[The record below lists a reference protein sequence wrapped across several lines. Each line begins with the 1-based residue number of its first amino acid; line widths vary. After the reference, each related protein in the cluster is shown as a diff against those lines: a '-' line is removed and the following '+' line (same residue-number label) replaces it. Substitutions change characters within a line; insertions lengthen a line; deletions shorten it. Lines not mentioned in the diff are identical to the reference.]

1 MASTTSATI
10 ENVSG
15 VENVKKSP
23 DLKDLKRKMKEQ
35 AASVSKLA
43 KTSGGRGERIEAV
56 VFKRLPPKPTSG
68 NGKAPPTK
76 LIIMVV
82 SPTVSIEIIGARSDG
97 SDSNTGLTTG
107 KVETGQVYWYGAF
120 DLASNV
126 TEGCRIVLKNPRGDI
141 YRERLSLSGGAELK
155 EKASIDVLT
164 SLDAACYS
172 LPTLENMTTHSNVL
186 LPINVERLQDKVT
199 AFTVGYEDPSVYI
212 KQDRN
217 NSENTTLSAYV
228 MDSKGYP
235 FTVSWAAEDGL
246 HTALVNVRLYDNHL
260 VRFGIMNVEMWA
272 RFAPVLME
280 SFVGCLMGYVNLD
293 ISNGM
298 DINHGSRVEGCPYEY
313 GLTVTATTLNVDM
326 AATLKAVGFQ
336 VSAGYVRKHFNDES
350 IVESDYFSANVLN
363 KEKKVVNLSEYTG
376 KLTTF
381 TDNAGSWE
389 FYALINAS
397 KTDEEVLKKVR
408 EEESVADREKALL
421 GLHDDSAMRLEFDAK
436 LQYIFAVAT
445 N

>member
-1 MASTTSATI
+1 MASTTI

-15 VENVKKSP
+15 VDNMRTP
-23 DLKDLKRKMKEQ
+23 ALKDLKRKMKEQ
-35 AASVSKLA
+35 ATSVSKLA

-82 SPTVSIEIIGARSDG
+82 SPTVSIEIIGKKSEG
-97 SDSNTGLTTG
+97 SESNTGLTTG

-126 TEGCRIVLKNPRGDI
+126 TEGSRIVLKNPRGDI

-155 EKASIDVLT
+155 ERASIDVLT
-164 SLDAACYS
+164 SLDPVCYR

-186 LPINVERLQDKVT
+186 IPVNVESLQEKVS
-199 AFTVGYEDPSVYI
+199 AFTVGYDDPNIYI
-212 KQDRN
+212 KHDRN
-217 NSENTTLSAYV
+217 NPDNTTLSAYV

-235 FTVSWAAEDGL
+235 FTISWAEEDGF

-260 VRFGIMNVEMWA
+260 VRFGIMNVEVWA
-272 RFAPVLME
+272 MFAPVLIE
-280 SFVGCLMGYVNLD
+280 AFVGCLMGYVNLD

-326 AATLKAVGFQ
+326 AKTMKRAGFA
-336 VSAGYVRKHFNDES
+336 VSADYVLQHFEDES
-350 IVESDYFSANVLN
+350 IVESDYFSTNVLN

-381 TDNAGSWE
+381 TDSPGSWN
-389 FYALINAS
+389 FYVLVNAS
-397 KTDEEVLKKVR
+397 QTDEEVVKKVR
-408 EEESVADREKALL
+408 EEMSMEDRENALL
-421 GLHDDSAMRLEFDAK
+421 GHNPEFKFNDK
-436 LQYIFAVAT
+436 FQYIFAVAT
-445 N
+445 AIDTAF

>member
-1 MASTTSATI
+1 MASTTL
-10 ENVSG
+10 ENVPG
-15 VENVKKSP
+15 VQNVKTP
-23 DLKDLKRKMKEQ
+23 DLQDLKRKMKQQ
-35 AASVSKLA
+35 AASISKLA

-82 SPTVSIEIIGARSDG
+82 SPTVSIEIIGKKDG
-97 SDSNTGLTTG
+97 GSESNTGLTTG

-155 EKASIDVLT
+155 EKASINVVT
-164 SLDAACYS
+164 SLDSACYR
-172 LPTLENMTTHSNVL
+172 LPTLENMSTHSNVL

-212 KQDRN
+212 KQDRTN
-217 NSENTTLSAYV
+217 VENTTLGAYV
-228 MDSKGYP
+228 TDSKGYP
-235 FTVSWAAEDGL
+235 FTVSWAEEDGL
-246 HTALVNVRLYDNHL
+246 HTALVNIRLYDNHL

-272 RFAPVLME
+272 TFAPVLME

-326 AATLKAVGFQ
+326 AATLKKVGFQ
-336 VSAGYVRKHFNDES
+336 VSADYVLHHFNDEA
-350 IVESDYFSANVLN
+350 IVESDYFSTNILN
-363 KEKKVVNLSEYTG
+363 KEKQVVNLSEYTG

-381 TDNAGSWE
+381 TDNSEDWA
-389 FYALINAS
+389 FYALVNA
-397 KTDEEVLKKVR
+397 TPTEEEVLKKIR
-408 EEESVADREKALL
+408 EDASVEEREKALL
-421 GLHDDSAMRLEFDAK
+421 GEDAAFK
-436 LQYIFAVAT
+436 FSDKRQYIFAVPT